1 MGVKE
6 ELKSVLENH
15 IGEAVSSHFLEKS
28 LEIINESADNKESFI
43 AVADRICKRIALF
56 IDKNLAQTA
65 FERLMVEIEKKPLS
79 QGTKR
84 RYKRVTFCKKVL
96 VRYDGGDY
104 ELDSENLSEGG
115 MFIRMIEPFPA
126 GSKLAI
132 TFSLGVA
139 NQINVMGKVVY
150 ETKNLSDSKLPP
162 GMAIEFKEVGVRDI
176 RMLRDYIQEALK
188 E

>member
-1 MGVKE
+1 VGVKE
-6 ELKSVLENH
+6 DLKSVLEKH

-28 LEIINESADNKESFI
+28 LAIINESADNKESFI

-65 FERLMVEIEKKPLS
+65 FERLMAEIEKKPLS

-96 VRYDGGDY
+96 VRYDGRHY

-115 MFIRMIEPFPA
+115 MFIRMMEPFPA

-132 TFSLGVA
+132 TFSLGVGS
-139 NQINVMGKVVY
+139 QINVIGEVVY
-150 ETKNLSDSKLPP
+150 ETRHLSDSKLPS
-162 GMAIEFKEVGVRDI
+162 GMAIEFKEVGVKEI
-176 RMLRDYIQEALK
+176 RMLRGYIERAQD
-188 E
+188 